1 MAFGLIYL
9 IIDGTNDKEYVG
21 QTTRTVE
28 ERFQEHKWCQTSN
41 IGRAIRK
48 RGLENF
54 TTAILKMCDSQEELN
69 YWEKHLIASR
79 GTRYPNGYNNSDGGE
94 GGWERTPESIAKM
107 SRSGM
112 RHRNESKA
120 RTAQTLKGKTG
131 TPHTEEEKAVLSAKC
146 PNKRKV
152 ICVETNVIYDSVSE
166 AARHNNLSL
175 QSIYRVCQNKRKRTG
190 GFHWK
195 FVDDTEAK
203 TKNKQA
209 VICIETKER
218 FESLTA
224 AARAHN
230 LKNRGGIATAC
241 RNPERTADGYHWRY
255 VE

>member
-28 ERFQEHKWCQTSN
+28 DRFQEHKWCQTSN

-48 RGLENF
+48 RGAENF
-54 TTAILKMCDSQEELN
+54 ATAILKECDNQEELN
-69 YWEKHLIASR
+69 YWEKHFIASR
-79 GTRYPNGYNNSDGGE
+79 NTRWPEGYNNSEGGE
-94 GGWERTPESIAKM
+94 GGWERTSESIAKM

-120 RTAQTLKGKTG
+120 SIAQTLTGKSG
-131 TPHTEEEKAVLSAKC
+131 QPHTEEEKAILSAKC

-152 ICVETNVIYDSVSE
+152 ICVETGVVYDSVSE
-166 AARHNNLSL
+166 AARFNHLSL
-175 QSIYRVCQNKRKRTG
+175 QSIHRVCQNKRKRTG

-195 FVDDTEAK
+195 FVNDE

-209 VICIETKER
+209 VICIETEER

-241 RNPERTADGYHWRY
+241 RNPERTADGFHWRFAD
-255 VE
+255 ET